1 MSMGTFING
10 IRIGVMVL
18 VGLAV
23 VVNYFFIF
31 IDNEDFFESKLMLF
45 MNLIGLL
52 LLIFLALLK

>member
-10 IRIGVMVL
+10 IRIGVIVL

-23 VVNYFFIF
+23 AVNYFFIS